1 MNDAST
7 LAIECTANAE
17 CLGRILEFVDDA
29 CSRFGVRGSAAF
41 DVKLAVEEVC
51 TNVIQYGYEATSPG
65 PLAVT
70 IADRA
75 DSLVIVVNDRAAAF
89 DPSDAPAAD
98 TTSAWNEREA
108 GGLGLHLV
116 RNVVDEMHY
125 ATSPDGLNS
134 LTLIK
139 RKNA

>member
-1 MNDAST
+1 MDTAST
-7 LAIECTANAE
+7 VAIECTARPE
-17 CLGRILEFVDDA
+17 CLGDILAFVDEA
-29 CSRFGVRGSAAF
+29 CVRFGVHGSTAF

-51 TNVIQYGYEATSPG
+51 ANVIQHAYAGAEPG
-65 PLAVT
+65 PLGVS
-70 IADRA
+70 IEDRA
-75 DSLVIVVNDRAAAF
+75 DLLVITVKDRATAF
-89 DPSDAPAAD
+89 DPSSAAPAD
-98 TTSAWNEREA
+98 TTSGWNEREA

-125 ATSPDGLNS
+125 GTSADGLNS